1 VCTRYARAAATTMS
15 HEHIGERY
23 RILSSVRTTPI
34 YRELLALDL
43 RERREVTLWVIE
55 PQLAPDAATQ
65 KRFMMAARQ
74 SQKANLPSTMQ
85 VVGGGVARGMT
96 YLVVA
101 PNGADCLRVRLLRWR
116 PSTRE
121 IASIVGQLATA
132 VNGAHELGTFHG
144 LLTARDVLFVND
156 RVMLA
161 GMGMWTALARRPLL
175 AALRHEASGLA
186 PEARQEREKIGPRS
200 DIYSV
205 AAIAAEMLHVSTGA
219 SLTELRQNGWNPL
232 LVEAL
237 DRALAHGT
245 NARPPTLAGL
255 QTALTVRAPDAV
267 RRQPSQQ
274 VTQIEMTH
282 DSQEATLLRDQWLPA
297 PRLADGRP
305 AAPPPAPAVRKT
317 SQPPPVPRATTSRRA
332 AGAGRSPQRP
342 RLLRR
347 ATTYSGNR

>member
-1 VCTRYARAAATTMS
+1 MS
-15 HEHIGERY
+15 QEQIGERY
-23 RILSSVRTTPI
+23 RILASVRTTPI

-55 PQLAPDAATQ
+55 PQLAPDPATQ
-65 KRFMMAARQ
+65 KRFMVAAQ
-74 SQKANLPSTMQ
+74 KCQKAKVPGTMQ

-96 YLVVA
+96 YLVIA

-116 PSTRE
+116 PGTRE
-121 IASIVGQLATA
+121 IASIVGQLATSVSA
-132 VNGAHELGTFHG
+132 AHERGLFHG

-156 RVMLA
+156 RVLLSGA
-161 GMGMWTALARRPLL
+161 GLWSALARRPLL

-186 PEARQEREKIGPRS
+186 PEARADRDKLGPRA
-200 DIYSV
+200 DVYAV

-245 NARPPTLAGL
+245 NARPSSLVGL
-255 QTALTVRAPDAV
+255 QTALTVRADAP
-267 RRQPSQQ
+267 RRVPVSEALTA
-274 VTQIEMTH
+274 VELH
-282 DSQEATLLRDQWLPA
+282 ESQEATVLRDAFRPSLRLP
-297 PRLADGRP
+297 DGRST
-305 AAPPPAPAVRKT
+305 APPPAPALRKS
-317 SQPPPVPRATTSRRA
+317 SQPPPLPRAITARRG
-332 AGAGRSPQRP
+332 AGAATARP